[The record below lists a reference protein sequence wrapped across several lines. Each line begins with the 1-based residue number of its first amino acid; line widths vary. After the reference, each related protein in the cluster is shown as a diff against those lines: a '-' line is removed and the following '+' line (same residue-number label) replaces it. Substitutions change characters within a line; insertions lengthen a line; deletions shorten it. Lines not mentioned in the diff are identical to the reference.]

1 MRLEKIE
8 GAEISARQQWVV
20 LDERGR
26 VNLARHFG
34 GHTSNSGAT
43 VWPEWVEEGA
53 VKIKPLGCLTEN
65 DLSGERIVCF
75 SGGGSRRV
83 RIYEAKTA
91 AVLVELRVWR
101 RWRKLQPTHLSEDGS
116 IDWETP
122 VMHFTQNPEF
132 ENEPWVGEE
141 DAAWIARAVSYH
153 EAKRTECAR
162 LTEHEVSRYATS
174 LTIAFDEA
182 SGADRWTAIMP
193 IWPWAAT
200 RLDRTGSP
208 GPWLLYEVEFE
219 TQTNFNDFDEVED
232 EDEEVMPL
240 PIEEVEDYPI
250 VKT

>member
-8 GAEISARQQWVV
+8 RAEISARRQWIVR
-20 LDERGR
+20 DDGGR

-34 GHTSNSGAT
+34 GRTSNSGAT
-43 VWPEWVEEGA
+43 VWPEWIEEGA
-53 VKIKPLGCLTEN
+53 VEIKSLRCLTEN
-65 DLSGERIVCF
+65 DLSGDRVTCF
-75 SGGGSRRV
+75 SGGGYHRV

-122 VMHFTQNPEF
+122 VMQFTQNPEF
-132 ENEPWVGEE
+132 EDEPWVGNE

-153 EAKRTECAR
+153 EARCTEDTR

-193 IWPWAAT
+193 SWPWAAT
-200 RLDRTGSP
+200 RLDRTGRP
-208 GPWLLYEVEFE
+208 GPWLLYKQEWES
-219 TQTNFNDFDEVED
+219 QTSFDEFVFDFVEADDPSD
-232 EDEEVMPL
+232 EPMPK
-240 PIEEVEDYPI
+240 PVNEGEDI
-250 VKT
+250 